1 MPFNLRTVGEKEP
14 TMGETRGR
22 VFQAKQTMCAKFCG
36 LRGHGQERRTVR
48 RTQQEREGDAR

>member
-1 MPFNLRTVGEKEP
+1 MRTVGENEP

-36 LRGHGQERRTVR
+36 LRGHSQERRTVR
-48 RTQQEREGDAR
+48 RTQQEREGDTR